1 MNKIK
6 YAWFVGAQHAGQ
18 DLVDDFIENNY
29 WMNGYDDKYL
39 DIVNEVKVGDLIAIK
54 STYTRRKNLPF
65 NNNGKVVS
73 VLGIKAIGTVT
84 KNNNDGKTIEVD
96 WEPFD
101 HVREWYIF
109 SLWNTIQKIEADKDW
124 IYESLLQFTFNNES
138 QDFNRFLSEPKYSSK
153 FDINTI
159 NTAVTNHLIKVTSLK
174 NDEYTID
181 DFLCEVFL
189 DRLEASK
196 LVRLLERKRNII
208 LQGAPGVGK
217 TFMAKRLAYLLMGKK
232 ASDNIEM
239 VQFHQSYSYED
250 FIQGYRPS
258 DKGFELIEGPFIRF
272 CQKAAEDPQNK
283 YIFIIDE
290 INRGNLSKI
299 FGELMMLIET
309 EKRGETL
316 QLVYGNT
323 PFSVPDNVF
332 IIGMMNTADR
342 SLAMLDYALRR
353 RFAFYHVK
361 PAFHLPSFK
370 QHLLNQKVDDQLVD
384 HIISKLQ
391 DLNKKV
397 KDDPQLGDGFC
408 IGHSYFCHYDN
419 SEEWFQ
425 EIIEYEIEPL
435 LKEYWFDQ
443 LDTAQ
448 KAIKELLVND

>member
-84 KNNNDGKTIEVD
+84 KNNNDGKSIEVD
-96 WEPFD
+96 WEPFS

-138 QDFNRFLSEPKYSSK
+138 QDFNRFLGDPKYSSK
-153 FDINTI
+153 FDINT
-159 NTAVTNHLIKVTSLK
+159 TVTNHPIKVTSLK
-174 NDEYTID
+174 DDEYTID

-189 DRLEASK
+189 NRLEASK
-196 LVRLLERKRNII
+196 LVRLLERKKNII

-232 ASDNIEM
+232 AANNIEM

-272 CQKAAEDPQNK
+272 CQKAAADPQHR

-316 QLVYGNT
+316 QLVYGDKT
-323 PFSVPDNVF
+323 FSVPDNVF

-384 HIISKLQ
+384 HIISKFQ
-391 DLNKKV
+391 ELNKKV

-448 KAIKELLVND
+448 KAVKELLIND